1 MARFREDADFTPGPV
16 QQMVIEADSWR
27 QSGIDIRGC
36 SFSDLSQKL
45 LWKAKLTDFVRLG
58 SPPGVTL
65 PAEAFSHL
73 VFGDGTAAVLRR
85 IDEGSDKSRTFVHAL
100 VGSRKVLSPHALEL
114 TRWDGWLNRWLET
127 DPLTPMPLP
136 AASDHYVLDEIAKR
150 AMGNPDRALPILAA
164 LLANPLAGISVLGA
178 EQDDTVPLLWLVRTI
193 TWPLFTNPWRERRW
207 SFSTHE
213 LRDDITIDNLPEI
226 VFLAGEPT
234 GPELTEHVRID
245 LGARLDLANPTVQLA
260 AQLLA
265 VRTETG
271 DATAWISSR
280 VGRLGGFRE
289 RVRELEK
296 LLPGGGGMPAGAGPG
311 GPAGRGVGPATVTFN
326 GTLGMPPTEALH
338 MTGPNAPVPNT
349 PGPNMPGSN
358 GPVPNTS
365 MPNMPVPNA
374 PGPNVPVPTSRMNDS
389 RPNIPRHRQT
399 RTRAATQ
406 FVTKSATR
414 SASRVAHRVAE
425 GTTRLRTMADSVS
438 TDRTVGQLVSVL
450 VMARRAE
457 EINGVIAWLLGQPSA
472 EDPRSR
478 AAARTA
484 LVKHDFFGRKL
495 SGLLW
500 PRDQLVAFDALVRY
514 AFGVDGA
521 DLRDPQVFGIVE
533 RLVATHTTPPALVEV
548 LVATARR
555 NGREALCLTL
565 LGNRWLAENGRMPLG
580 WEQPTVSVPTGPS
593 SGMSLSAAMSTRRPA
608 LPAGPRLD
616 QALREPRVPL
626 ALFGLALLFVM
637 ALLIV
642 VLLR

>member
-1 MARFREDADFTPGPV
+1 MARFREDADFLPGPV

-58 SPPGVTL
+58 SPPGV
-65 PAEAFSHL
+65 PVPVEAFSHL

-85 IDEGSDKSRTFVHAL
+85 IDEGSDKSRTFVHCL

-114 TRWDGWLNRWLET
+114 TRWDGWRDRWLET
-127 DPLTPMPLP
+127 DPLAPMPLP

-150 AMGNPDRALPILAA
+150 AMTNPDRALPILAA

-178 EQDDTVPLLWLVRTI
+178 DQDETVALLWLVRTI

-226 VFLAGEPT
+226 VFLAAEPT

-245 LGARLDLANPTVQLA
+245 LNARLDMTNPTVQLA
-260 AQLLA
+260 TQLLA

-296 LLPGGGGMPAGAGPG
+296 LLAGGGRNGPN
-311 GPAGRGVGPATVTFN
+311 GPAGGPPTATFS
-326 GTLGMPPTEALH
+326 GSPGMPPTETLNLP
-338 MTGPNAPVPNT
+338 GPNTSAPNMSMPNL
-349 PGPNMPGSN
+349 PGSNMPAPNMPGSN
-358 GPVPNTS
+358 
-365 MPNMPVPNA
+365 
-374 PGPNVPVPTSRMNDS
+374 VPVPAARMNDS

-406 FVTKSATR
+406 FVTRSATR

-457 EINGVIAWLLGQPSA
+457 EINGVIAWLLGQPAA

-484 LVKHDFFGRKL
+484 FVKHDFFGRKL
-495 SGLLW
+495 AGLLW

-533 RLVATHTTPPALVEV
+533 RLVANHTTPPALVEV

-565 LGNRWLAENGRMPLG
+565 LGNRWLAENGRMPVG
-580 WEQPTVSVPTGPS
+580 WEQPTVSVPTGP
-593 SGMSLSAAMSTRRPA
+593 GGDLPLSAALAARRPA

-626 ALFGLALLFVM
+626 ALFGLALLFVL